1 MKRFLKSNKG
11 ITGADAVLG
20 VALAI
25 LFSGIIATLSYNIY
39 VTSSSLK
46 RSSKA
51 LEYITS
57 TFEYVATQYYDNVTE
72 DNIKNYIST
81 KLDGKISINEGTPYK
96 AQVSVTNYNQT
107 EGNTDKLDLVKEIT
121 MSVTYKLGDKDQ
133 TIEIK
138 TAKSRE
144 KLEVPNKPDLDK
156 IAITEGQYIYP
167 IKYVNGNWEVTSK
180 DDTNWYDYDRGLWG
194 TAVVTATPKSIGD
207 VITYADGTIYLWI
220 PRFEYNPNPETTQ
233 DKKGYHIVNFLYKNT
248 NKRIVIKNGT
258 TKIENRE
265 LESTEDSLPNQ
276 FTKPGEYGD
285 PKWKNEELT
294 GVWIRK
300 VELDKEPYKYFNLTK
315 YKLDNA
321 KYSGK
326 LWQSK

>member
-96 AQVSVTNYNQT
+96 AQVSVTNYNQM

-180 DDTNWYDYDRGLWG
+180 DDTNWYDYNRGLWG
-194 TAVVTATPKSIGD
+194 TVVVTTTQKSIGD
-207 VITYADGTIYLWI
+207 VITYADGTIYLWV
-220 PRFEYNPNPETTQ
+220 PRFEYTPNPNSE
-233 DKKGYHIVNFLYKNT
+233 DKYVVNFLYKNT
-248 NKRIVIKNGT
+248 NKRIVVKEGI
-258 TKIENRE
+258 TKIEDRE
-265 LESTEDSLPNQ
+265 LKSVEDSIPNEFIQ
-276 FTKPGEYGD
+276 NKD
-285 PKWKNEELT
+285 T
-294 GVWIRK
+294 GVWIIKRD
-300 VELDKEPYKYFNLTK
+300 LIYDPYLFLNKSK

-326 LWQSK
+326 LW

>member
-72 DNIKNYIST
+72 DNIKEYINN
-81 KLDGKISINEGTPYK
+81 LDEKISINEGTPYK
-96 AQVSVTNYNQT
+96 AQVSVTKYNQI

-156 IAITEGQYIYP
+156 IAIIEGQYIYP
-167 IKYVNGNWEVTSK
+167 IKYANGNWKVTSK

-220 PRFEYNPNPETTQ
+220 PRFEYSPNPNSE
-233 DKKGYHIVNFLYKNT
+233 DKYVVNFLYKNT

-265 LESTEDSLPNQ
+265 LESTENSLPSQ
-276 FTKPGEYGD
+276 FTKPGAYGD

-294 GVWIRK
+294 GVWIRNG
-300 VELDKEPYKYFNLTK
+300 ELGADPYKYLNKSK

-326 LWQSK
+326 LW

>member
-96 AQVSVTNYNQT
+96 AQVSVTNYNQM

-180 DDTNWYDYDRGLWG
+180 DDTNWYDYNRGLWG
-194 TAVVTATPKSIGD
+194 TVVVTTTQKSIGD
-207 VITYADGTIYLWI
+207 VITYTDGTIYLWI
-220 PRFEYNPNPETTQ
+220 PRFEYSNSE
-233 DKKGYHIVNFLYKNT
+233 DKYVVNFLYKNT

-265 LESTEDSLPNQ
+265 LESTKNSLPSQ
-276 FTKPGEYGD
+276 FTKPGGE

-294 GVWIRK
+294 GVWIRNG
-300 VELDKEPYKYFNLTK
+300 ELGTDPYRYFNLTK

>member
-25 LFSGIIATLSYNIY
+25 LFFGIIATLSYNIY

-72 DNIKNYIST
+72 DNIKEYINNLDEKIST
-81 KLDGKISINEGTPYK
+81 NEGKPYK
-96 AQVSVTNYNQT
+96 AQVSVTKYNQI

-144 KLEVPNKPDLDK
+144 KLEVPNKPNLDK
-156 IAITEGQYIYP
+156 LAITERQYIYP
-167 IKYVNGNWEVTSK
+167 IKYVNENWKVTSK
-180 DDTNWYDYDRGLWG
+180 DDTNWYDYNRGLWG
-194 TAVVTATPKSIGD
+194 TVVVTTTQKSIGD
-207 VITYADGTIYLWI
+207 VITKTDGTIYLWV
-220 PRFEYNPNPETTQ
+220 PRFEYSPNPNSE
-233 DKKGYHIVNFLYKNT
+233 DKYVVNFLYKNT
-248 NKRIVIKNGT
+248 NKRIVVKEGIT
-258 TKIENRE
+258 RIEDRE
-265 LESTEDSLPNQ
+265 LKSVKDSIPNEFIQ
-276 FTKPGEYGD
+276 
-285 PKWKNEELT
+285 NENT
-294 GVWIRK
+294 GVWITK
-300 VELDKEPYKYFNLTK
+300 GDLSHDPYLFLNKSK
-315 YKLDNA
+315 YKLDDA

-326 LWQSK
+326 LW

>member
-51 LEYITS
+51 LEYIKS

-72 DNIKNYIST
+72 DNIKEYINNLDEKIST
-81 KLDGKISINEGTPYK
+81 NEGKPYK
-96 AQVSVTNYNQT
+96 AQVSVTNYNQM

-144 KLEVPNKPDLDK
+144 KLEVPNKPNLDK
-156 IAITEGQYIYP
+156 LAITERQYIYP
-167 IKYVNGNWEVTSK
+167 IKYVNENWKVTSK
-180 DDTNWYDYDRGLWG
+180 DDTNWYDYNRGLWG
-194 TAVVTATPKSIGD
+194 TVVVTTTQKSIGD
-207 VITYADGTIYLWI
+207 VITKTDGTIYLWV
-220 PRFEYNPNPETTQ
+220 PRFEHSPNPNSE
-233 DKKGYHIVNFLYKNT
+233 DKYVVNFLYKNT
-248 NKRIVIKNGT
+248 NKRIVVKEGIT
-258 TKIENRE
+258 RIEDRE
-265 LESTEDSLPNQ
+265 LKSVKDSIPNEFIQ
-276 FTKPGEYGD
+276 
-285 PKWKNEELT
+285 NENT
-294 GVWIRK
+294 GVWITK
-300 VELDKEPYKYFNLTK
+300 GDLSHDPYLFLNKSK
-315 YKLDNA
+315 YKIDNA

>member
-96 AQVSVTNYNQT
+96 AQVSVTNYNQM

-121 MSVTYKLGDKDQ
+121 MLVTYKLGDKDQ

-167 IKYVNGNWEVTSK
+167 IKYANGNWKVTSK
-180 DDTNWYDYDRGLWG
+180 DDTNWYDYNRGLWG
-194 TAVVTATPKSIGD
+194 TVVVTTTQKSIGD
-207 VITYADGTIYLWI
+207 VITYADGTIYLWV
-220 PRFEYNPNPETTQ
+220 PRFEYTPNPNSE
-233 DKKGYHIVNFLYKNT
+233 DKYVVNFLYKNT
-248 NKRIVIKNGT
+248 NKRIVVKEGI
-258 TKIENRE
+258 TKIEDRE
-265 LESTEDSLPNQ
+265 LKSVEDSIPNEFIQ
-276 FTKPGEYGD
+276 N
-285 PKWKNEELT
+285 KNT
-294 GVWIRK
+294 GVWIIKRD
-300 VELDKEPYKYFNLTK
+300 LIYDPYLFLNKSK
-315 YKLDNA
+315 YKLDDA

-326 LWQSK
+326 LW

>member
-72 DNIKNYIST
+72 DNIKEYINNLDEKIST
-81 KLDGKISINEGTPYK
+81 NEGKPYK
-96 AQVSVTNYNQT
+96 AQVSVTKYNQI

-144 KLEVPNKPDLDK
+144 KLEVPNKPNLDK
-156 IAITEGQYIYP
+156 LAITERQYIYP
-167 IKYVNGNWEVTSK
+167 IKYVNENWKVTSK
-180 DDTNWYDYDRGLWG
+180 DDTNWYDYNRGLWG
-194 TAVVTATPKSIGD
+194 TVVVTTTQKSIGD
-207 VITYADGTIYLWI
+207 VITKTDGTIYLWV
-220 PRFEYNPNPETTQ
+220 PRFEYSPNPNSE
-233 DKKGYHIVNFLYKNT
+233 DKYVVNFLYKNT
-248 NKRIVIKNGT
+248 NKRIVVKEGIT
-258 TKIENRE
+258 RIEDRE
-265 LESTEDSLPNQ
+265 LKSVKDSIPNEFIQ
-276 FTKPGEYGD
+276 
-285 PKWKNEELT
+285 NENT
-294 GVWIRK
+294 GVWITK
-300 VELDKEPYKYFNLTK
+300 GDLSHDPYLFLNKSLFFIL
-315 YKLDNA
+315 
-321 KYSGK
+321 
-326 LWQSK
+326 

>member
-81 KLDGKISINEGTPYK
+81 KLDRKISINEGTPYK
-96 AQVSVTNYNQT
+96 AQVSVTNYNQM

-207 VITYADGTIYLWI
+207 VITKTDGTIYLWI
-220 PRFEYNPNPETTQ
+220 PRFEYTPNPNSE
-233 DKKGYHIVNFLYKNT
+233 DKYVVNFLYKNT
-248 NKRIVIKNGT
+248 NKRIVVKEGI
-258 TKIENRE
+258 TKIEDRE
-265 LESTEDSLPNQ
+265 LKSVEDSIPNEFIQ
-276 FTKPGEYGD
+276 N
-285 PKWKNEELT
+285 KNT

-326 LWQSK
+326 LW

>member
-81 KLDGKISINEGTPYK
+81 KLDRKISINEGTPYK
-96 AQVSVTNYNQT
+96 AQVSVTNYNQM

-167 IKYVNGNWEVTSK
+167 IKYANGNWKVTSK
-180 DDTNWYDYDRGLWG
+180 DDTNWYDYNRGLWG

-220 PRFEYNPNPETTQ
+220 PRFEYNPNPNSE
-233 DKKGYHIVNFLYKNT
+233 DKYVVNFLYKNT
-248 NKRIVIKNGT
+248 NKRIVVKEGIT
-258 TKIENRE
+258 RIEDRE
-265 LESTEDSLPNQ
+265 LKSVKDSIPNEFIQ
-276 FTKPGEYGD
+276 
-285 PKWKNEELT
+285 NENT
-294 GVWIRK
+294 GVWITK
-300 VELDKEPYKYFNLTK
+300 GDLSHDPYLFLNKSK

>member
-96 AQVSVTNYNQT
+96 AQVSVTNYNQM

-180 DDTNWYDYDRGLWG
+180 DDTNWYDYNRGLWG
-194 TAVVTATPKSIGD
+194 TVVVTTTQKSIGD
-207 VITYADGTIYLWI
+207 LITYADGTIYLWV
-220 PRFEYNPNPETTQ
+220 PRFEYTPNPNSE
-233 DKKGYHIVNFLYKNT
+233 DKYVVNFLYKNT
-248 NKRIVIKNGT
+248 NKRIVVKEGI
-258 TKIENRE
+258 TKIEDRE
-265 LESTEDSLPNQ
+265 LKSVEDSIPNEFIQ
-276 FTKPGEYGD
+276 N
-285 PKWKNEELT
+285 KNT
-294 GVWIRK
+294 GVWIIKRD
-300 VELDKEPYKYFNLTK
+300 LIYDPYLFLNKSK
-315 YKLDNA
+315 YKIDNA

-326 LWQSK
+326 LW

>member
-72 DNIKNYIST
+72 DDIKNYIST

-96 AQVSVTNYNQT
+96 AQVSVTNYNQM

-138 TAKSRE
+138 SAKSRE
-144 KLEVPNKPDLDK
+144 KLEVPNKPNLDK
-156 IAITEGQYIYP
+156 LAITERQYIYP
-167 IKYVNGNWEVTSK
+167 IKYVNENWKVTSK
-180 DDTNWYDYDRGLWG
+180 DDTNWYDYNRGLWG
-194 TAVVTATPKSIGD
+194 TVVVTTTQKSIGD
-207 VITYADGTIYLWI
+207 VITKTDGTIYLWV
-220 PRFEYNPNPETTQ
+220 PRFEYSPNPNSE
-233 DKKGYHIVNFLYKNT
+233 DKYVVNFLYKNT
-248 NKRIVIKNGT
+248 NKRIVVKEGIT
-258 TKIENRE
+258 RIEDRE
-265 LESTEDSLPNQ
+265 LKSVKDSIPNEFIQ
-276 FTKPGEYGD
+276 
-285 PKWKNEELT
+285 NENT
-294 GVWIRK
+294 GVWITK
-300 VELDKEPYKYFNLTK
+300 GDLSHDPYLFLNKSK
-315 YKLDNA
+315 YKLDDA

-326 LWQSK
+326 LW

>member
-39 VTSSSLK
+39 VTSNSLK

-72 DNIKNYIST
+72 DNIKDYINNE
-81 KLDGKISINEGTPYK
+81 LDGNISIADSTTGTTKYV
-96 AQVSVTNYNQT
+96 ATVSV
-107 EGNTDKLDLVKEIT
+107 EIKPDNTIDLVKEIT

-167 IKYVNGNWEVTSK
+167 IKYANGNWEVTSK

-194 TAVVTATPKSIGD
+194 TAIVTATQKSIGD
-207 VITYADGTIYLWI
+207 VITKADGTIYLWV
-220 PRFEYNPNPETTQ
+220 PRFEYSPNPNSE
-233 DKKGYHIVNFLYKNT
+233 DKYVVNFLYKNT
-248 NKRIVIKNGT
+248 NKRIVIKEGT

-265 LESTEDSLPNQ
+265 LESTENSLPSQ
-276 FTKPGEYGD
+276 FTKSGEYGD

-294 GVWIRK
+294 GVWIT
-300 VELDKEPYKYFNLTK
+300 KEKLSNDPYLYLNKSK

-326 LWQSK
+326 LW

>member
-96 AQVSVTNYNQT
+96 AQVSVTNYNQM

-194 TAVVTATPKSIGD
+194 TAVVTTTPKSIGD
-207 VITYADGTIYLWI
+207 VITYADGTIYLWV
-220 PRFEYNPNPETTQ
+220 PRFEYTPNPNSE
-233 DKKGYHIVNFLYKNT
+233 DKYVVNFLYKNT
-248 NKRIVIKNGT
+248 NKRIVVKEGI
-258 TKIENRE
+258 TKIEDRE
-265 LESTEDSLPNQ
+265 LKSVEDSIPNEFIQ
-276 FTKPGEYGD
+276 N
-285 PKWKNEELT
+285 KNT
-294 GVWIRK
+294 GVWIIKRD
-300 VELDKEPYKYFNLTK
+300 LIYDPYLFLNKSK
-315 YKLDNA
+315 YKIDNA

-326 LWQSK
+326 LW

>member
-72 DNIKNYIST
+72 DNIKEYINNLDEKIST
-81 KLDGKISINEGTPYK
+81 NGGKPYK
-96 AQVSVTNYNQT
+96 AQVSVTKYNQI

-167 IKYVNGNWEVTSK
+167 IKYVNENWKVTSK
-180 DDTNWYDYDRGLWG
+180 DDTNWYDYNRGLWG
-194 TAVVTATPKSIGD
+194 TVVVTTTQKSIGD
-207 VITYADGTIYLWI
+207 VITYADGTIYLWV
-220 PRFEYNPNPETTQ
+220 PRFEYTPNPNSE
-233 DKKGYHIVNFLYKNT
+233 DKYVVNFLYKNT
-248 NKRIVIKNGT
+248 NKRIVVKEGI
-258 TKIENRE
+258 TKIEDRE
-265 LESTEDSLPNQ
+265 LKSVKDSIPNEFIQ
-276 FTKPGEYGD
+276 
-285 PKWKNEELT
+285 NENT
-294 GVWIRK
+294 GVWITK
-300 VELDKEPYKYFNLTK
+300 GDLSHDPYLFLNKSK
-315 YKLDNA
+315 YKLDDA

>member
-39 VTSSSLK
+39 VTSNSLK

-72 DNIKNYIST
+72 DNIKDYINNE
-81 KLDGKISINEGTPYK
+81 LDGNISIADSTTGTTKYV
-96 AQVSVTNYNQT
+96 ATVSV
-107 EGNTDKLDLVKEIT
+107 EIKPDNTIDLVKEIT

-167 IKYVNGNWEVTSK
+167 IKYANGNWEVTSK

-194 TAVVTATPKSIGD
+194 TAIVTATQKSIGD
-207 VITYADGTIYLWI
+207 VITKADGTIYLWV
-220 PRFEYNPNPETTQ
+220 PRFEYSPNPNSE
-233 DKKGYHIVNFLYKNT
+233 DKYVVNFLYKNT
-248 NKRIVIKNGT
+248 NKRIVIKEGT

-265 LESTEDSLPNQ
+265 LESTENSLPSQ
-276 FTKPGEYGD
+276 FTKSGAYGD

-294 GVWIRK
+294 GVWIRNGS
-300 VELDKEPYKYFNLTK
+300 LADDPYLYLNKSK
-315 YKLDNA
+315 YKLDDA

-326 LWQSK
+326 LW

>member
-96 AQVSVTNYNQT
+96 AQVSVTNYNQM

-121 MSVTYKLGDKDQ
+121 MLVTYKLGDKDQ

-167 IKYVNGNWEVTSK
+167 IKYANGNWKVTSK
-180 DDTNWYDYDRGLWG
+180 DDTNWYDYNRGLWG
-194 TAVVTATPKSIGD
+194 TVVVTTTQKSIGD
-207 VITYADGTIYLWI
+207 VITYADGTIYLWV
-220 PRFEYNPNPETTQ
+220 PRFEYSPNPNSE
-233 DKKGYHIVNFLYKNT
+233 DKYVVNFLYKNT
-248 NKRIVIKNGT
+248 NKRIVVKEGIT
-258 TKIENRE
+258 RIEDRE
-265 LESTEDSLPNQ
+265 LKSEKDSIPNEFIQ
-276 FTKPGEYGD
+276 
-285 PKWKNEELT
+285 NENT
-294 GVWIRK
+294 GVWITK
-300 VELDKEPYKYFNLTK
+300 GDLSYDPYLFLNKSK
-315 YKLDNA
+315 YKLDDA

-326 LWQSK
+326 LW

>member
-96 AQVSVTNYNQT
+96 AQVSVTNYNQM

-138 TAKSRE
+138 TEKSRE

-180 DDTNWYDYDRGLWG
+180 DDTNWYDYNRGLWG
-194 TAVVTATPKSIGD
+194 TVVVTTTQKSIGD
-207 VITYADGTIYLWI
+207 VITYADGTIYLWV
-220 PRFEYNPNPETTQ
+220 PRFEYTPNPNSE
-233 DKKGYHIVNFLYKNT
+233 DKYVVNFLYKNT
-248 NKRIVIKNGT
+248 NKRIVVKEGI
-258 TKIENRE
+258 TKIEDRE
-265 LESTEDSLPNQ
+265 LKSVEDSIPNEFIQ
-276 FTKPGEYGD
+276 NKD
-285 PKWKNEELT
+285 T
-294 GVWIRK
+294 GVWIIKRD
-300 VELDKEPYKYFNLTK
+300 LIYDPYLFLNKSK
-315 YKLDNA
+315 YKIDNA

-326 LWQSK
+326 LW

>member
-96 AQVSVTNYNQT
+96 AQVSVTNYNQM

-180 DDTNWYDYDRGLWG
+180 DDTNWYDYNRGLWG
-194 TAVVTATPKSIGD
+194 TVVVTTTQKSIGD

-220 PRFEYNPNPETTQ
+220 PRFEYSNSE
-233 DKKGYHIVNFLYKNT
+233 DKYVVNFLYKNT

-265 LESTEDSLPNQ
+265 LESTKDSLPSQ

-294 GVWIRK
+294 GVWIRNG
-300 VELDKEPYKYFNLTK
+300 ELGTDPYRYFNLTK

>member
-72 DNIKNYIST
+72 DNIKEYINNLDEKIST
-81 KLDGKISINEGTPYK
+81 NEGKPYK
-96 AQVSVTNYNQT
+96 AQVSVTKYNQI

-144 KLEVPNKPDLDK
+144 KLEVPNKPNLDK
-156 IAITEGQYIYP
+156 LAITERQYIYP
-167 IKYVNGNWEVTSK
+167 IKYVNENWKVTSK
-180 DDTNWYDYDRGLWG
+180 DDTNWYDYNRGLWG
-194 TAVVTATPKSIGD
+194 TVVVTTTQKSIGD
-207 VITYADGTIYLWI
+207 VITKTDGTIYLWV
-220 PRFEYNPNPETTQ
+220 PRFEYSPNPNSE
-233 DKKGYHIVNFLYKNT
+233 DKYVVNFLYKNT
-248 NKRIVIKNGT
+248 NKRIVVKEGIT
-258 TKIENRE
+258 RIEDRE
-265 LESTEDSLPNQ
+265 LKSVKDSIPNEFIQ
-276 FTKPGEYGD
+276 
-285 PKWKNEELT
+285 NENT
-294 GVWIRK
+294 GVWITK
-300 VELDKEPYKYFNLTK
+300 GHLSHDPYLFLNKSK
-315 YKLDNA
+315 YKLDDA

-326 LWQSK
+326 LW

>member
-96 AQVSVTNYNQT
+96 AQVSVTNYNQM

-167 IKYVNGNWEVTSK
+167 IKYANGNWKVTSK

-194 TAVVTATPKSIGD
+194 TVVVTTTQKSIGD
-207 VITYADGTIYLWI
+207 VITYADGTIYLWV
-220 PRFEYNPNPETTQ
+220 PRFEYTPNPNSE
-233 DKKGYHIVNFLYKNT
+233 DKYVVNFLYKNT
-248 NKRIVIKNGT
+248 NKRIVVKEGI
-258 TKIENRE
+258 TKIEDRE
-265 LESTEDSLPNQ
+265 LKSVEDSIPNEFIQ
-276 FTKPGEYGD
+276 N
-285 PKWKNEELT
+285 KNT
-294 GVWIRK
+294 GVWIIKRD
-300 VELDKEPYKYFNLTK
+300 LIHDPYLFLNK
-315 YKLDNA
+315 
-321 KYSGK
+321 
-326 LWQSK
+326 SK

>member
-39 VTSSSLK
+39 VTSTSLK

-72 DNIKNYIST
+72 DNIKEYINNLDEKIST
-81 KLDGKISINEGTPYK
+81 NEGKPYK
-96 AQVSVTNYNQT
+96 AQVSVTKYNQI

-144 KLEVPNKPDLDK
+144 KLEVPNKPNLDK
-156 IAITEGQYIYP
+156 LAITERQYIYP
-167 IKYVNGNWEVTSK
+167 IKYVNENWKVTSK
-180 DDTNWYDYDRGLWG
+180 DDTNWYDYNRGLWG
-194 TAVVTATPKSIGD
+194 TVVVTTTQKSIGD
-207 VITYADGTIYLWI
+207 VITKTDGTIYLWV
-220 PRFEYNPNPETTQ
+220 PRFEYSPNPNSE
-233 DKKGYHIVNFLYKNT
+233 DKYVVNFLYKNT
-248 NKRIVIKNGT
+248 NKRIVVKEGIT
-258 TKIENRE
+258 RIEDRE
-265 LESTEDSLPNQ
+265 LKSVKDSIPNEFIQ
-276 FTKPGEYGD
+276 
-285 PKWKNEELT
+285 NENT
-294 GVWIRK
+294 GVWITK
-300 VELDKEPYKYFNLTK
+300 GDLSHDPYLFLNKSK
-315 YKLDNA
+315 YKLDDA

-326 LWQSK
+326 LW

>member
-72 DNIKNYIST
+72 DNIKEYINNLDEKIST
-81 KLDGKISINEGTPYK
+81 NEGKPYK
-96 AQVSVTNYNQT
+96 AQVSVTKYNQI

-144 KLEVPNKPDLDK
+144 KLEVPNKPNLDK
-156 IAITEGQYIYP
+156 LAITERQYIYP
-167 IKYVNGNWEVTSK
+167 IKYVNENWKVTSK
-180 DDTNWYDYDRGLWG
+180 DDTNWYDYNRGLWG
-194 TAVVTATPKSIGD
+194 TVVVTTTQKSIGD
-207 VITYADGTIYLWI
+207 VITYADGTIYLWV
-220 PRFEYNPNPETTQ
+220 PRFEYSPNPNSE
-233 DKKGYHIVNFLYKNT
+233 DKYVVNFLYKNT
-248 NKRIVIKNGT
+248 NKRIVVKEGIT
-258 TKIENRE
+258 RIEDRE
-265 LESTEDSLPNQ
+265 LKSVKDSIPNEFIQ
-276 FTKPGEYGD
+276 
-285 PKWKNEELT
+285 NENT
-294 GVWIRK
+294 GVWITK
-300 VELDKEPYKYFNLTK
+300 GDLSHDPYLFLNKSK
-315 YKLDNA
+315 YKLDDA

-326 LWQSK
+326 LW

>member
-72 DNIKNYIST
+72 DNIKEYINNLDEKIST
-81 KLDGKISINEGTPYK
+81 NEGKPYK
-96 AQVSVTNYNQT
+96 AQVSVTKYNQI

-121 MSVTYKLGDKDQ
+121 MSVTYKLEDKDQ

-144 KLEVPNKPDLDK
+144 KLEVPNKPNLDK
-156 IAITEGQYIYP
+156 LAITERQYIYP
-167 IKYVNGNWEVTSK
+167 IKYVNENWKVTSK
-180 DDTNWYDYDRGLWG
+180 DDTNWYDYNRGLWG
-194 TAVVTATPKSIGD
+194 TVVVTTTQKSIGD
-207 VITYADGTIYLWI
+207 VITKTDGTIYLWV
-220 PRFEYNPNPETTQ
+220 PRFEYSPNPNSE
-233 DKKGYHIVNFLYKNT
+233 DKYVVNFLYKNT
-248 NKRIVIKNGT
+248 NKRIVVKEGIT
-258 TKIENRE
+258 RIEDRE
-265 LESTEDSLPNQ
+265 LKSVKDSIPNEFIQ
-276 FTKPGEYGD
+276 
-285 PKWKNEELT
+285 NENT
-294 GVWIRK
+294 GVWITK
-300 VELDKEPYKYFNLTK
+300 GDLSHDPYLFLNKSK
-315 YKLDNA
+315 YKLDDA

-326 LWQSK
+326 LW

>member
-96 AQVSVTNYNQT
+96 AQVSVTNYNQM

-156 IAITEGQYIYP
+156 IAIIEGQYIYP
-167 IKYVNGNWEVTSK
+167 IKYANGNWKVTSK
-180 DDTNWYDYDRGLWG
+180 DDTNWYDYNRGLWG
-194 TAVVTATPKSIGD
+194 TVVVTTTQKSIGD

-220 PRFEYNPNPETTQ
+220 PRFEYNPNLNSE
-233 DKKGYHIVNFLYKNT
+233 DKYVVNFLYKNT
-248 NKRIVIKNGT
+248 NKRIVVKEGIT
-258 TKIENRE
+258 RIEDRE
-265 LESTEDSLPNQ
+265 LKSVKDSIPNEFIQ
-276 FTKPGEYGD
+276 
-285 PKWKNEELT
+285 NENT
-294 GVWIRK
+294 GVWITK
-300 VELDKEPYKYFNLTK
+300 GDLSHDPYLFLNKSK
-315 YKLDNA
+315 YKLDDA

-326 LWQSK
+326 LW

>member
-72 DNIKNYIST
+72 DNIKEYINNLDEKIST
-81 KLDGKISINEGTPYK
+81 NEGKPYK
-96 AQVSVTNYNQT
+96 AQVSVTKYNQI

-144 KLEVPNKPDLDK
+144 KLEVPNKPNLDK
-156 IAITEGQYIYP
+156 LAITERQYIYP
-167 IKYVNGNWEVTSK
+167 IKYVNENWKVTSK
-180 DDTNWYDYDRGLWG
+180 DDTNWYDYNRGLWG
-194 TAVVTATPKSIGD
+194 TVVVTTTQKSIGD
-207 VITYADGTIYLWI
+207 VITKTDGTIYLWV
-220 PRFEYNPNPETTQ
+220 PRFEYSPNPNSE
-233 DKKGYHIVNFLYKNT
+233 DKYVVNFLYKNT
-248 NKRIVIKNGT
+248 NKRIVVKEGIT
-258 TKIENRE
+258 RIEDRE
-265 LESTEDSLPNQ
+265 LKSVKDSIPNEFIQ
-276 FTKPGEYGD
+276 
-285 PKWKNEELT
+285 NENT
-294 GVWIRK
+294 GVWITK
-300 VELDKEPYKYFNLTK
+300 GDLSHDPYLFLNKSK
-315 YKLDNA
+315 YKLDDA

-326 LWQSK
+326 LW

>member
-72 DNIKNYIST
+72 DNIKEYINNLDEKIST
-81 KLDGKISINEGTPYK
+81 NEGKPYK
-96 AQVSVTNYNQT
+96 AQVSVTKYNQI

-144 KLEVPNKPDLDK
+144 KLEVPNKPNLDK
-156 IAITEGQYIYP
+156 LAITERQYIYP
-167 IKYVNGNWEVTSK
+167 IKYVNENWKVTSK
-180 DDTNWYDYDRGLWG
+180 DDTNWYDYNRGLWG
-194 TAVVTATPKSIGD
+194 TVVVTTTQKSIGD
-207 VITYADGTIYLWI
+207 VITKTDGTIYLWV
-220 PRFEYNPNPETTQ
+220 PRFEYSPNPNSEN
-233 DKKGYHIVNFLYKNT
+233 KYVVNFLYKNT
-248 NKRIVIKNGT
+248 NKRIVVKEGIT
-258 TKIENRE
+258 RIEDRE
-265 LESTEDSLPNQ
+265 LKSVKDSIPNEFIQ
-276 FTKPGEYGD
+276 
-285 PKWKNEELT
+285 NENT
-294 GVWIRK
+294 GVWITK
-300 VELDKEPYKYFNLTK
+300 GDLSHDPYLFLNKSK
-315 YKLDNA
+315 YKLDDA

-326 LWQSK
+326 LW

>member
-96 AQVSVTNYNQT
+96 AQVSVTNYNQM
-107 EGNTDKLDLVKEIT
+107 EGNTDKLDLLKEIT

-133 TIEIK
+133 TITIK

-207 VITYADGTIYLWI
+207 VITKTDGTIYLWI
-220 PRFEYNPNPETTQ
+220 PRFEYSNSE
-233 DKKGYHIVNFLYKNT
+233 DKYVVNFLYKNT

-265 LESTEDSLPNQ
+265 LESTKNSLPSQ
-276 FTKPGEYGD
+276 FTKPGGE

-294 GVWIRK
+294 GVWIRNG
-300 VELDKEPYKYFNLTK
+300 ELGTDPYRYFNLTK